1 MTRNLLFVLL
11 LIGSPLL
18 LQAQEVKVIDG
29 FNKELLPGVSFFT
42 GSDLVGISN
51 ENGIV
56 QLDPIYIGDTLT
68 AFLSGFRHQRII
80 PKFGTQKLKLFS
92 FYQTLDQ
99 VEIKGKEK
107 NNFGFK
113 RLRPVEGVF
122 IYAGKK
128 TEVIQAQNLPANL
141 ATNNARQ
148 VFAKV
153 SGLNIWESDCA
164 GLQLGIGGRG
174 LSPNRTTHF
183 NTRQNHYDI
192 SADALG
198 YPESYYSPPLQAIDR
213 VEVVR
218 GAAGLQYGPQLGG
231 LVNFILKDE
240 NQSNKGKGSVQLG
253 LGSYKFLNVFVDY
266 GKKSGR
272 WTYYGYLQRKQG
284 DCFRPNSG
292 FALWSGHAYAKYAWA
307 EHNFISF
314 ESTHLS
320 YLAQQA
326 GGLTDQAFL
335 EDPTQSTRERNWFQV
350 KWNLFALKAGKQW
363 DNGWRFQTSTFGLI
377 ASREALG
384 FLGPINRPDPNGERD
399 IIAGEFKNIG
409 NETRFLKQFNLPKGI
424 ASLAL
429 GTRIYQGLN
438 LAYQG
443 MGSAGKEA
451 DFARKDN
458 GLKSDYR
465 YPNQNLAA
473 FAEFILPVHEKVKVT
488 PGFRAEY
495 INTQAQGVL
504 RNVVEDLAGD
514 TILDRTVADRLK
526 KQRGVFLGG
535 LGVSY
540 QHSES
545 VEWYSNFSTNYRPVN
560 FTDLKIVNPS
570 FEVDS
575 NLSDEKGYNID
586 LGLKWEKP
594 KNFALDF
601 SLFYLG
607 YKNRIG
613 EILALSG
620 TTNQLVRR
628 RSNISASRNVGFESY
643 FEKSVWSTETSGIT
657 LFQNTAYINAIYL
670 DSDNGILDGNKVEL
684 VPDWNIKLGGS
695 WNYRQW
701 KLSGQWGYVS
711 EQFSDATNSLE
722 TPSAIFG
729 LIPSY
734 SVLDISLQFASKSW
748 KISANLDNALDQSY
762 FTRRATGY
770 PGPGIIPSAT
780 RQLFLNLSY
789 QF

>member
-1 MTRNLLFVLL
+1 M
-11 LIGSPLL
+11 
-18 LQAQEVKVIDG
+18 
-29 FNKELLPGVSFFT
+29 
-42 GSDLVGISN
+42 
-51 ENGIV
+51 
-56 QLDPIYIGDTLT
+56 
-68 AFLSGFRHQRII
+68 
-80 PKFGTQKLKLFS
+80 
-92 FYQTLDQ
+92 
-99 VEIKGKEK
+99 
-107 NNFGFK
+107 
-113 RLRPVEGVF
+113 EGVF